1 MNRQHRATRAT
12 LISTLLTV
20 LACALLSS
28 CSRQPQSG
36 NVVDEARTAGR
47 SAASFPHAADDYFH
61 DMDGGLALTPEEIKG
76 RNMWLVWTGG
86 NDRFWN
92 QMTQYTFGAFDLLKA
107 ISSHPS
113 LGYSRA
119 NRWTYLGLVNE
130 PCFENPTGPD
140 RTRHGLWLEDQVDA
154 HLLGR

>member
-1 MNRQHRATRAT
+1 MRRRILMNSQHRARGGK

-20 LACALLSS
+20 VACTLLSS
-28 CSRQPQSG
+28 CGRHPQSG
-36 NVVDEARTAGR
+36 NVLDEARIAGR

-61 DMDGGLALTPEEIKG
+61 DMDGGVALTPDEIKG

-92 QMTQYTFGAFDLLKA
+92 QMTQYTFGAFDLLKI

-113 LGYSRA
+113 QGYSRA
-119 NRWTYLGLVNE
+119 NRWKYFGLVNE
-130 PCFENPTGPD
+130 PCFENASGPD
-140 RTRHGLWLEDQVDA
+140 KARRGLWL
-154 HLLGR
+154 